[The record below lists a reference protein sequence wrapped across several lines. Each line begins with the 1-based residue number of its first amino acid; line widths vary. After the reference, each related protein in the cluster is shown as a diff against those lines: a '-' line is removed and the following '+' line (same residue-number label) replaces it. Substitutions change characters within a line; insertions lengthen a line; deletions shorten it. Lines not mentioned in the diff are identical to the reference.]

1 MRRILYVVPALFA
14 LVFWSQAADSTEER
28 LWKFRNLGKAFYE
41 NPTTQV
47 QAVDE
52 FKKALDLA
60 PSSKREQLNYGLALL
75 RGGKTKEG
83 VEQLEKVQ
91 KQYPDLPHTY
101 FNLGIVYKKD
111 GDFEKAMPQFQKMVQ
126 LAPDEPIS
134 HYNLGVLLRQA
145 NKMQEAIAEFNKA
158 IALNGNLAAPH
169 FQLYNVYRSLGK
181 REEMARELK
190 LFQDL
195 KKAQE
200 GSATPEDMEWS
211 DYAEIFDPIDAKPET
226 LAAPVYDRIALA
238 QPADQVVRAGDD
250 YIVYSSKGAATYR
263 AGKLAGP
270 VAGLTD
276 IRHIAPGDFDND
288 GVMDLCAVTSKGAVL
303 YSKGKRIELPAGAG
317 DYTQAVWIDFDHD
330 YDLDLILLGATP
342 KLLRNQ
348 GTAGF
353 VDRTADFPFVK
364 GKAVSGVHFRMMPD
378 TKGFDVVVTYADR
391 SAVLYRDKLAGKYEA
406 VSLPEI
412 AAGVTLRAVAD
423 VNQDSYLDLVTAS
436 DGVLLNRGAKKFE
449 KSSMAWAADAF
460 IDKQQLAVRRAPANW
475 LRISLTGVKNLKLSQ
490 GAEVEVKAGAHYQKK
505 VYDGAALTFDLG
517 SRKQAETVRISWA
530 NGLIQNETNQL
541 AGKAYVYKEA
551 QRLSGSC
558 PLIWTWDGTGFR
570 FITDVLGVAPL
581 GASNGDGTYFPVD
594 HDEFIQIPGEALRP
608 VNKQYEI
615 RITEELS
622 EVAFLDQLRLEAV
635 DHPIAEEVYTNEK
648 WKSQPFPE
656 ERLYGVKKRVY
667 PVKARDDKGRDVL
680 AKVLKSDKT
689 HPDEFVR
696 TDGGRAE
703 LHALELDFGAQ
714 TASDNKA
721 VMVLHGWV
729 DWADGSTF
737 LAAAQESK
745 EGLIPPYLQVR
756 DAKGEW
762 KTVIDDMGMP
772 DGKPKTIAVDLTGKF
787 LTAGNREVRIVTN
800 LCVYWDEIFLA
811 ESNAAPTVRRSVM
824 PVDTAA
830 VRFRGFSANKVHP
843 QRKQPEQ
850 FFYADSSPVS
860 LWNPTPGHY
869 TRYGDVKELVTDV
882 DDRFIVMGSGD
893 EVRLLF
899 DGSKL
904 PPLPAGWR
912 RDFLLKVDGW
922 AKDRDANT
930 AYSQTVEPLPFHGMS
945 QYPFSTSEKFPDD
958 VVHRDFLQRYNVR
971 PALRLI
977 RPLVGSGVNR

>member
-1 MRRILYVVPALFA
+1 MRRFVYLAPALLAF
-14 LVFWSQAADSTEER
+14 VFWSQAADPNEER
-28 LWKFRNLGKAFYE
+28 LWRHRNLGKAFYE

-60 PSSKREQLNYGLALL
+60 PNSRREQLNYGLALL

-111 GDFEKAMPQFQKMVQ
+111 GDFEKAQPQFERMVK

-145 NKMQEAIAEFNKA
+145 GKLPEAIAEFKRA
-158 IALNGNLAAPH
+158 IALNANLAAPH
-169 FQLYNVYRSLGK
+169 FQLYNVYRTQSQ

-211 DYAEIFDPIDAKPET
+211 DYAEIYDPIDAKPED
-226 LAAPVYDRIALA
+226 LAAPVYDRFAV
-238 QPADQVVRAGDD
+238 PAGADHVITAGDD
-250 YIVYSSKGAATYR
+250 LVVYGAKSAAIYR
-263 AGKLAGP
+263 AGKQNAVIP
-270 VAGLTD
+270 GLSD
-276 IRHIAPGDFDND
+276 IRHLSAGDFDND
-288 GVMDLCAVTSKGAVL
+288 GAMDLCAVTAKGATL
-303 YSKGKRIELPAGAG
+303 FNRLKPIALPAGAG
-317 DYTQAVWIDFDHD
+317 DFTQAVWIDFDHD
-330 YDLDLILLGATP
+330 YDLDLILIGTEP
-342 KLLRNQ
+342 RLLRNQ
-348 GTAGF
+348 GPNGF
-353 VDRTADFPFVK
+353 VDRTTEFPFVK
-364 GKAVSGVHFRMMPD
+364 GKAISAAAYRIQPD
-378 TKGFDVVVTYADR
+378 TKAFDLVVSYQDR
-391 SAVLYRDKLAGKYEA
+391 VAVLYRDKLAGRYEA
-406 VSLPEI
+406 VDLPDLP
-412 AAGVTLRAVAD
+412 AGTLLKDVAD
-423 VNQDSYLDLVTAS
+423 VNRDSFLDLATNT
-436 DGVLLNRGAKKFE
+436 GVYLNREARRFE
-449 KSSMAWAADAF
+449 KSSLPWTPDAY
-460 IDKQQLAVRRAPANW
+460 IDKQQLAVRRAPANS
-475 LRISLTGVKNLKLSQ
+475 LRVALTGVKNLKLSQ

-505 VYDGAALTFDLG
+505 VYNGSTLLFDLG

-541 AGKAYVYKEA
+541 AGKLYTYKEA

-558 PLIWTWDGTGFR
+558 PLIWTWNGTGFQ

-594 HDEFIQIPGEALRP
+594 HDEFIQIPAEALKA
-608 VNKQYEI
+608 VNNQYEI

-656 ERLYGVKKRVY
+656 ERLYKVTKRIY
-667 PVKARDDKGRDVL
+667 PTSARDDKGRDVL
-680 AKVLKSDKT
+680 TKILKSDKT
-689 HPDEFVR
+689 HPDEFRR
-696 TDGGRAE
+696 TDGGVAE
-703 LHALELDFGAQ
+703 LHALELDFGKHA
-714 TASDNKA
+714 APDNKA
-721 VMVLHGWV
+721 VLILHGWV

-745 EGLIPPYLQVR
+745 AGLVPPYLQVR
-756 DAKGEW
+756 DAQGRW
-762 KTVIDDMGMP
+762 QTVIEDMGMP

-787 LTAGNREVRIVTN
+787 ITSANREVRIVTN
-800 LCVYWDEIFLA
+800 LCVYWDEAFLS
-811 ESNAAPTVRRSVM
+811 ETDVAPNVRRSTM
-824 PVDTAA
+824 PVNAA
-830 VRFRGFSANKVHP
+830 DVRFRGFSANKVHP

-850 FFYADSSPVS
+850 FFYADSSPFS
-860 LWNPTPGHY
+860 LWNPTPGKY
-869 TRYGDVKELVTDV
+869 TRYGDVRELIADV
-882 DDRFIVMGSGD
+882 DDRYVIMGSGD

-899 DGSKL
+899 DASKL
-904 PPLPAGWR
+904 PTLPQGWR

-930 AYSQTVEPLPFHGMS
+930 AYSQTVEPLPFHSMS
-945 QYPFSTSEKFPDD
+945 QYPYSSNEKFPFD
-958 VVHRDFLQRYNVR
+958 VVHKDFQQRYNVR

-977 RPLVGSGVNR
+977 RPLVGNGVVR